1 MKKFVIFLL
10 PLMMILSGFAQ
21 NDGAAAVHN
30 SSALQEIAAIKAKGR
45 ILMIKE
51 NYQIPAD
58 HFFEKY
64 ADKFGFRQGNEMVL
78 LNVTTAKN
86 GNKTYRYQQQYM
98 GVPIED
104 AIMLLHE
111 KNGVVTYINGV
122 NMADFAKP
130 YTPIFA
136 AEDAVALAI
145 LNAPADQYAWQV
157 PTLEND
163 LKETMQDKD
172 ATYYPTPKLMFF
184 DPKHG
189 TDVSSYRLVYEVEVF
204 AIQPLG
210 KQVFYIDAL
219 SGEILKQIKK
229 NQNISVEVQAKT
241 RYHGI
246 QTLTVDSIAPNNF
259 ILRELTR
266 GEGNGI
272 YTRSLHNTGSLME
285 LDSTAALDVTDTDNF
300 FDTDSVANEAHYG
313 AERTYD
319 YYLEKFGRN
328 SIDNNGL
335 RLMSYVHLG
344 TNVENACWSD
354 GAMWYGDG
362 RNGKQFTILSV
373 CGHEITHGLTEN
385 TANLN
390 YENEPGALNEAFSDI
405 FGTMIAYDA
414 TGNLI
419 WTIGEELGT
428 PIRDMSNPNLYQQP
442 DTYQGTNWMYPD
454 DPNAAMDQ
462 GGVHYNSG
470 VANYWFYLLSE
481 GGSGTNDIGNAF
493 NVHGI
498 GTEAA
503 EQIAFYTLTEN
514 LVPTSDY
521 AETRELSM
529 IVAADL
535 YGDCSDEVYAVADAW
550 YAVGLGR
557 RYSDTAVYIT
567 DILSPATDCALT
579 AEEPV
584 TMALTYNSCEQPLAA
599 GTTLVFNVTLDNNN
613 TFTESVTLTEDVE
626 PNETFEITLNHTVD
640 VSAIGNHILD
650 ISVRPDFTDSVTS
663 QITNYN
669 FSNLIY
675 QNTDVHILSITS
687 PVSSCHLTDTT
698 TITFTVTFDICDSI
712 PAGTEI
718 PIGFK
723 INSSDTTIENF
734 VLEQAITSQ
743 DTLTLSFSTGADFT
757 TAARNTIYVIAANP
771 DDLDA
776 SDNSISKV
784 VVRPRALNEIDA
796 ITFDNDAYKQFSYSE
811 VNEHASAAANTV
823 SGYNGGKVWNMSGG
837 SIIDYYSELEIP
849 NPIFPWM
856 ANQKMDSKITFC
868 ADGSDM
874 AQMAIQFDLKQTSGK
889 NTYEMLLS
897 SMGYGDMLSGF
908 DLLGSSMMRVLV
920 DGVQVSQNYIP
931 STPGN
936 DPFATRAINLS
947 DYLDGVHAITFE
959 SKCFSND
966 MNIMGM
972 SFTLDHVYLD
982 NVRLLESDAI
992 NENEPQLAS
1001 FTIYPNPTSE
1011 QVSVQL
1017 NNCSSENVE
1026 YQLFDLFGR
1035 ELSKGSIQN
1044 GLTTIDL
1051 NPFANGMYVLRLT
1064 NGNEILGTSKIVKD

>member
-10 PLMMILSGFAQ
+10 PLMMIFGGFAQ

-30 SSALQEIAAIKAKGR
+30 SSALQEIAVIKAKGR

-136 AEDAVALAI
+136 SDDAVALAI

-229 NQNISVEVQAKT
+229 NQNVSVEVQAKT

-259 ILRELTR
+259 ILRELSR

-362 RNGKQFTILSV
+362 RNNRQFTILSV

-428 PIRDMSNPNLYQQP
+428 PIRDMSNPNLYDQP

-470 VANYWFYLLSE
+470 VANYWFYLLSV
-481 GGSGTNDIGNAF
+481 GGSGTNDIGNDF
-493 NVHGI
+493 EVHGI

-535 YGDCSDEVYAVADAW
+535 YGECSEEVYAVADAW
-550 YAVGLGR
+550 YAVGLGL

-579 AEEPV
+579 DEEPV
-584 TMALTYNSCEQPLAA
+584 TLALTYNSCDQPLTA
-599 GTTLVFNVTLDNNN
+599 GTDLVFNVTLDNNT

-626 PNETFEITLNHTVD
+626 PNESFEITLNHTVD
-640 VSAIGNHILD
+640 VSAVGNHILD

-663 QITNYN
+663 QITDYN

-687 PVSSCHLTDTT
+687 PISSCHLTDAT

-723 INSSDTTIENF
+723 INSSDTTFENF
-734 VLEQAITSQ
+734 VLEQTITSQ
-743 DTLTLSFSTGADFT
+743 DTLTLSFNTGADFT

-771 DDLDA
+771 DDQDA

-784 VVRPRALNEIDA
+784 VIRPRALNEIDV

-811 VNEHASAAANTV
+811 VNEHASAALSTV

-856 ANQKMDSKITFC
+856 ANQKMDAKITFC
-868 ADGSDM
+868 ADGNDM

-897 SMGYGDMLSGF
+897 SMGYGDMLGGF

-936 DPFATRAINLS
+936 DPFTTRAINLS

-966 MNIMGM
+966 MNVMGM

-982 NVRLLESDAI
+982 NIRLLESDAI
-992 NENEPQLAS
+992 NENEPQHAS

-1044 GLTTIDL
+1044 GLTTINL
-1051 NPFANGMYVLRLT
+1051 TPFANGMYVLRLT